1 MREAKR
7 QLEGTESAESA
18 VKKPSRLAPYKIR
31 KMLSKRQRRVRA
43 LGDWQPSQQDKV
55 IKKRRN
61 VRNYKHITAV
71 RELEQKSEHCIII
84 LSLYYFSCL

>member
-43 LGDWQPSQQDKV
+43 LGDRQPSQQDRV

-61 VRNYKHITAV
+61 VRNYKHIAAV
-71 RELEQKSEHCIII
+71 RELEQKS
-84 LSLYYFSCL
+84 